1 MSSLLTPVFNATIGF
16 VVRKGRDA
24 AADKL
29 KEGDITEQK
38 LRDMIVREIHDVK
51 SKLDGLARKDLLA
64 AIDYFEEGIELFYA
78 VVNSKIS
85 SPSNAEAKAIS
96 LTKIMKSLK
105 VSDLDEST
113 TNLFSN
119 AKKRFEDARRKA
131 TDAFNDEALE
141 TSDRVMAMGYRVMA
155 TILETVDNPS
165 EALPACRLCIER
177 LHSLPAVQS
186 CFTVEFKKGFRGHF
200 SKDERR
206 EIFLAVCRLNRVVYD
221 VTFLTY
227 GFGNRDVSSI
237 LQMWPCVELEKGSAK
252 VNPLQLFPETRVAK
266 TLSKLG
272 MTHFCLQWSFG
283 QDGEEEHK
291 MKDPWGI
298 ATNSDGHFIVADLKD
313 GKVKVYDESGKFL
326 YSFCP
331 VTDDTVAFTAAVFV
345 HDVATDK
352 NDNIYVLV
360 TLKKPGAQEE
370 ESYVYAKTSN
380 GVIPLREGFKSW
392 SWTWSSLAVNDSEK
406 VLVRGEVAGG
416 HHVVDIYKADGKF
429 VRRFGE
435 RKLKEASAIAAAND
449 GCAIVADDDDGS
461 YRINVFREKG
471 KRICKF
477 NVQATQLQYHQAT
490 FHQAS
495 QHVVVAGIEREG
507 KKRLQIYIY
516 TKDGEFVRSIESDE
530 EDIVQL
536 RGITVTMDGR
546 TAAVYK
552 DKTFNFKV
560 LVV

>member
-1 MSSLLTPVFNATIGF
+1 MTSLLTSVFNATIGF
-16 VVRKGRDA
+16 VVRKGRDVA
-24 AADKL
+24 AEKL

-38 LRDMIVREIHDVK
+38 LRDVIVREIRDVK
-51 SKLDGLARKDLLA
+51 SKLDALARKDLLA
-64 AIDYFEEGIELFYA
+64 AIDYFEEGLVLLNG
-78 VVNSKIS
+78 VVHSKMS
-85 SPSNAEAKAIS
+85 SPPSNAEAETIS
-96 LTKIMKSLK
+96 LAKMMKNWEVCDS
-105 VSDLDEST
+105 DEST
-113 TNLFSN
+113 TNVLCN

-131 TDAFNDEALE
+131 TDAFNDEALKP
-141 TSDRVMAMGYRVMA
+141 SDRVMAMGYRVMA
-155 TILETVDNPS
+155 TILEMVENPS
-165 EALPACRLCIER
+165 AALPACTLCIER

-186 CFTVEFKKGFRGHF
+186 CFTVEFKKGFRGCF

-206 EIFLAVCRLNRVVYD
+206 EIVLAVCRLNRVIYD

-237 LQMWPCVELEKGSAK
+237 LQMWPCIELEKGSAK
-252 VNPLQLFPETRVAK
+252 VNPLQLFPDSRMAK

-298 ATNSDGHFIVADLKD
+298 ATNSHGHFIVADLKD
-313 GKVKVYDESGKFL
+313 GKVKVYDGIGKFL

-331 VTDDTVAFTAAVFV
+331 VTDDAVAFTTAVFV

-392 SWTWSSLAVNDSEK
+392 SWTWSSLAVNDNGK
-406 VLVRGEVAGG
+406 VLVRGELVGG
-416 HHVVDIYKADGKF
+416 HHVVDMYEADGNF

-471 KRICKF
+471 KRICMF
-477 NVQATQLQYHQAT
+477 NVERSLQYHQAT
-490 FHQAS
+490 FHQGS
-495 QHVVVAGIEREG
+495 EHVVVAGIETEG
-507 KKRLQIYIY
+507 KNRLQILIY
-516 TKDGEFVRSIESDE
+516 TKDGEFVRSIESDK

-536 RGITVTMDGR
+536 RGITVTMEGR
-546 TAAVYK
+546 IAAVYK